1 MDMAEMIDVSDEDM
15 EENIQDQVDVLDEEK
30 QVVFCYLGYIV

>member
-30 QVVFCYLGYIV
+30 QVMFCYLGHIV

>member
-15 EENIQDQVDVLDEEK
+15 EENI
-30 QVVFCYLGYIV
+30 